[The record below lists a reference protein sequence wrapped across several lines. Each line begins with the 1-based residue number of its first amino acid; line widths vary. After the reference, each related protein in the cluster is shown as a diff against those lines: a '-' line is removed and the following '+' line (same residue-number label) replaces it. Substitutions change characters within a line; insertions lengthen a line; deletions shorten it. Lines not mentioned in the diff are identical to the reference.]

1 MKVIERSDIMK
12 NLTPKKILILIEIL
26 AIIGIVVF
34 SVVNTY
40 KNMYYKT
47 KQDVFVKVEDIS
59 LEDNEHKYRENE
71 IVAFEKLSDYEKA
84 FINTY
89 LKLIEAAAHE
99 FYSEYYTELP
109 TISYY
114 YVRVTKLQSNQVLN
128 PTIYITFRVS
138 PYLGAYNVIGEDE
151 ITFSANYVGE
161 IALVEYQHITT
172 YDLPENMKDLIKKKL
187 PDQ

>member
-1 MKVIERSDIMK
+1 MKDIERSGIMK
-12 NLTPKKILILIEIL
+12 HLTPKRILILLELLVIV
-26 AIIGIVVF
+26 GIVVY
-34 SVVNTY
+34 SVVNAY
-40 KNMYYKT
+40 RKIGIHT
-47 KQDVFVKVEDIS
+47 KQDVFVKLEDI
-59 LEDNEHKYRENE
+59 EETEYKYQENE

-89 LKLIEAAAHE
+89 LKLIESATHE

-109 TISYY
+109 TVSYY

-128 PTIYITFRVS
+128 PTLYITFRVS
-138 PYLGAYNVIGEDE
+138 PYLGSHNVIGEDE

-161 IALVEYQHITT
+161 IALVEYQHIIT
-172 YDLPENMKDLIKKKL
+172 YDLPENMKGLIKNKL